1 MDDVHIFCRKCG
13 SELKFLGEGS
23 GLKFAI
29 VPCKKCKN
37 EAWLSGYSLNP
48 LWSGLLGR
56 HRYDIWS
63 YANGFMS
70 QSPLVGASGPAPKT
84 K

>member
-1 MDDVHIFCRKCG
+1 MNDVHIFCWKCG

-37 EAWLSGYSLNP
+37 EAWLSGYKNGQRDGYT
-48 LWSGLLGR
+48 SGSEDR
-56 HRYDIWS
+56 V
-63 YANGFMS
+63 FEE
-70 QSPLVGASGPAPKT
+70 T
-84 K
+84 